1 MCFHNMSAKLSL
13 KVEWKLNRRILILYA
28 LDLKPFEVKGDVEAA
43 VIVFLFILACKISM
57 I

>member
-1 MCFHNMSAKLSL
+1 MSAKRSL
-13 KVEWKLNRRILILYA
+13 KVEWKLNSRILILYA